1 MPGMLAPDF
10 NTMSARS
17 DGINTTLSLSE
28 LINGSW
34 CLLFF
39 YPMDFGYICPSEL
52 LELNEIKPELDKLN
66 CNIVGCSTDSAV
78 THNIFL
84 SRSPEK
90 AGVKGIQ
97 FPLLEDVNEVITG
110 PYGVLRK
117 DSGYCFRGYFL
128 IDSDGFIRAR
138 FVSDLPIGLGIAD
151 LPNKI
156 RAIQAA
162 MKQATWFSKNFYEES
177 IIYNDT
183 EYSIA
188 DWVPPATEDGVEVDD
203 VSAESAPETEE
214 DIEVEEDST
223 GGASAESKPPSE
235 KEKEIE
241 VEKASAESTAKSKP
255 ASENEA
261 TKDDKVVK
269 YDPEKRTYSKASTP
283 AAKTEAEMKN
293 DKKSSEGAPQKTGD
307 DKKSEGA
314 SQEAVKDKKTSEGEP
329 EITLW
334 PGPAIEEGKSFDGSK
349 KKTEGGAAQT
359 EEKEKNVD
367 ETKNDMK
374 SSEKADGETKVD
386 EKSPDN
392 AKGAAKDDDKSSK
405 KPEVD
410 AKETN
415 NNQVP
420 PEEGKDNEKAT
431 EQAKQSSS
439 ADSTKPETKTPSPL
453 ETQKADEKAADE
465 ARNPQSSEP
474 SAKKS
479 SHESPGLQLVTAMV
493 HKVQPKFNSSCIHD
507 ISLQNICQACEDN
520 FNFF

>member
-1 MPGMLAPDF
+1 MIIPMPGMLAPDF
-10 NTMSARS
+10 DTMSARS

-162 MKQATWFSKNFYEES
+162 TKQATWFSKNFYEES
-177 IIYNDT
+177 IIYNDA

-214 DIEVEEDST
+214 EIEEVEEGST
-223 GGASAESKPPSE
+223 DGASAESKPPSDE
-235 KEKEIE
+235 EKEIE

-255 ASENEA
+255 ASGNEA

-293 DKKSSEGAPQKTGD
+293 DKKSSEGAPKKTGD
-307 DKKSEGA
+307 DKKSEEA
-314 SQEAVKDKKTSEGEP
+314 SQEVVKDKKSSEGEP
-329 EITLW
+329 ERTS
-334 PGPAIEEGKSFDGSK
+334 EEGKSSEDSN

-367 ETKNDMK
+367 KTKNDMK

-386 EKSPDN
+386 EKSADN
-392 AKGAAKDDDKSSK
+392 AKGAAKDDKSSE

-410 AKETN
+410 AKDKN
-415 NNQVP
+415 NNEVP
-420 PEEGKDNEKAT
+420 SAEGKDETAA

-439 ADSTKPETKTPSPL
+439 ADSAKPETKTPSPL

-465 ARNPQSSEP
+465 ARNPPAQSPEP
-474 SAKKS
+474 SSKKGSNES
-479 SHESPGLQLVTAMV
+479 SGLQLVTAMV

>member
-1 MPGMLAPDF
+1 MIIPMPGMLAPDF

-177 IIYNDT
+177 IIYNDA

-214 DIEVEEDST
+214 EIEEVEEGST
-223 GGASAESKPPSE
+223 DGASAASKPPSD
-235 KEKEIE
+235 KEEEIE

-255 ASENEA
+255 ASGNEA

-293 DKKSSEGAPQKTGD
+293 DKKSSEGAPKKTGD
-307 DKKSEGA
+307 DKKSEEA
-314 SQEAVKDKKTSEGEP
+314 SQEAVKDKKSSEGEP
-329 EITLW
+329 ERTS
-334 PGPAIEEGKSFDGSK
+334 EEGKSSEDSN

-367 ETKNDMK
+367 KTKNDMK

-386 EKSPDN
+386 EKSPDY
-392 AKGAAKDDDKSSK
+392 GAAKDDKSSV
-405 KPEVD
+405 KPEAD
-410 AKETN
+410 AKDEN
-415 NNQVP
+415 NNEVP
-420 PEEGKDNEKAT
+420 SAEGKDETAA
-431 EQAKQSSS
+431 EQAKQNSS
-439 ADSTKPETKTPSPL
+439 ADSAKPETKTPSPL

-465 ARNPQSSEP
+465 ARNPPAQSPEP
-474 SAKKS
+474 SSKKGSNES
-479 SHESPGLQLVTAMV
+479 SGLQLVTAMV

-507 ISLQNICQACEDN
+507 ISLQNICQACENN

>member
-1 MPGMLAPDF
+1 
-10 NTMSARS
+10 
-17 DGINTTLSLSE
+17 
-28 LINGSW
+28 
-34 CLLFF
+34 
-39 YPMDFGYICPSEL
+39 MDFGYICPSEL

-162 MKQATWFSKNFYEES
+162 TKQATWFSKNFYEES
-177 IIYNDT
+177 IIYNDA

-214 DIEVEEDST
+214 EIEEVEEGST
-223 GGASAESKPPSE
+223 DGASAESKPPSDE
-235 KEKEIE
+235 EKEIE

-255 ASENEA
+255 ASGNEA

-293 DKKSSEGAPQKTGD
+293 DKKSSEGAPKKTGD
-307 DKKSEGA
+307 DKKSEEA

-329 EITLW
+329 ERTS
-334 PGPAIEEGKSFDGSK
+334 EEGKSSEDSN
-349 KKTEGGAAQT
+349 KKTEGDAAQT

-367 ETKNDMK
+367 KTKNDMK

-386 EKSPDN
+386 EKSPDY
-392 AKGAAKDDDKSSK
+392 GAAKDDKSSV
-405 KPEVD
+405 KPEAD
-410 AKETN
+410 AKDKN
-415 NNQVP
+415 NNEFP
-420 PEEGKDNEKAT
+420 SAEGKDETAA

-439 ADSTKPETKTPSPL
+439 ADSAKPETKTPSPL

-465 ARNPQSSEP
+465 ARNPPAQSPEP
-474 SAKKS
+474 SSKKGSNES
-479 SHESPGLQLVTAMV
+479 SGLQLVTAMV

-507 ISLQNICQACEDN
+507 ISLQNICQACENN

>member
-1 MPGMLAPDF
+1 MIIPMPGMLAPDF
-10 NTMSARS
+10 DTMSARS

-151 LPNKI
+151 LPDKI

-177 IIYNDT
+177 IIYNDA

-214 DIEVEEDST
+214 EIEEVEEGST
-223 GGASAESKPPSE
+223 DGASAESKPPSDE
-235 KEKEIE
+235 EKEIE

-255 ASENEA
+255 ASGNEA

-293 DKKSSEGAPQKTGD
+293 DKKSSEGAPKKTGD
-307 DKKSEGA
+307 DKKSEEA
-314 SQEAVKDKKTSEGEP
+314 SQEAVKDKKSSEGEP
-329 EITLW
+329 ERTS
-334 PGPAIEEGKSFDGSK
+334 EEGKSSEDSN

-367 ETKNDMK
+367 KTKNDMK

-386 EKSPDN
+386 EKSPDY
-392 AKGAAKDDDKSSK
+392 GAAKDDKSSV
-405 KPEVD
+405 KPEAD
-410 AKETN
+410 AKDKN
-415 NNQVP
+415 NNEFP
-420 PEEGKDNEKAT
+420 SAEGKDETAA

-439 ADSTKPETKTPSPL
+439 ADSAKPETKTPSPL

-465 ARNPQSSEP
+465 ARNPPAQSPEP
-474 SAKKS
+474 SSKKGSNES
-479 SHESPGLQLVTAMV
+479 SGLQLVTAMV

-507 ISLQNICQACEDN
+507 ISLQNICQACENN

>member
-1 MPGMLAPDF
+1 MIIPMPGMLAPDF

-177 IIYNDT
+177 IIYNDA

-214 DIEVEEDST
+214 EIEEVEEGST
-223 GGASAESKPPSE
+223 DGASAESKPPSD

-255 ASENEA
+255 ASGNEA

-293 DKKSSEGAPQKTGD
+293 DKKSSEGAPKKTGD
-307 DKKSEGA
+307 DKKSEEA
-314 SQEAVKDKKTSEGEP
+314 SQEAVKDKKSSEGEP
-329 EITLW
+329 ERTS
-334 PGPAIEEGKSFDGSK
+334 EEGKSSEDSN

-367 ETKNDMK
+367 KTKNDMK

-386 EKSPDN
+386 EKSPDY
-392 AKGAAKDDDKSSK
+392 GAAKDDKSSV
-405 KPEVD
+405 KPEAD
-410 AKETN
+410 AKDKN
-415 NNQVP
+415 NNEVP
-420 PEEGKDNEKAT
+420 SAEGKDETAA

-439 ADSTKPETKTPSPL
+439 ADSAKPETKTPSPL

-465 ARNPQSSEP
+465 ARNPPAQSPEP
-474 SAKKS
+474 SSKKGSNES
-479 SHESPGLQLVTAMV
+479 SGLQLVTAMV